1 MWVAPATQK
10 TLPHRGPAARG
21 KRLLGPPRH
30 TKDACGQA
38 ADASRARV
46 RSVFCVAGVTQ
57 KMQKTLENEASII
70 LF

>member
-1 MWVAPATQK
+1 MIFSVRPLLARVAGSV
-10 TLPHRGPAARG
+10 RAR
-21 KRLLGPPRH
+21 KY
-30 TKDACGQA
+30 ACGQA